1 MEFFVNKFMLTLFY
15 AAYIRVKIASTTSN
29 FIMIHNLSFPITVQD
44 RSNYQSKTPSRLRR
58 KSTNSIMK
66 ENRQIVRKSRKHDFT
81 MNDLNDD
88 AEEVEEFKSKAKP
101 IEKRKSLP
109 KRRSKENIQYIVSR
123 NLQKVQV

>member
-1 MEFFVNKFMLTLFY
+1 
-15 AAYIRVKIASTTSN
+15 
-29 FIMIHNLSFPITVQD
+29 MIHNLSFPITVQD